1 MHEHEIVDW
10 YMFCYTV
17 CMIIMMN
24 KSVLLGGKAVIV
36 EIDESKF
43 GKIKY

>member
-1 MHEHEIVDW
+1 
-10 YMFCYTV
+10 
-17 CMIIMMN
+17 MMN

-43 GKIKY
+43 GKMKYERSKLWKDSGCLVALKEK